1 VGSSGNGG
9 GSKFS
14 CFLVGVGFGAF
25 LALMFAPRSGQ
36 ETRDLLGSKAAQG
49 RDYMANRSKDMREQ
63 AEQMVGKAKDLVNQQ
78 KDQLSAAL
86 EAGKQAYQNEKSKT
100 Q

>member
-1 VGSSGNGG
+1 MGSNESNG
-9 GSKFS
+9 KVS
-14 CFLVGVGFGAF
+14 CFLFGVGFGAF

-36 ETRDLLGSKAAQG
+36 ETRDLLGSKAALG
-49 RDYMANRSKDMREQ
+49 RDYVTNRSRDMREQ

-86 EAGKQAYQNEKSKT
+86 EAGKQAYQTEKSKT

>member
-1 VGSSGNGG
+1 MGSDGNSG

-14 CFLVGVGFGAF
+14 CFLVGVGVGAF
-25 LALMFAPRSGQ
+25 LALMLAPRSGQ

-49 RDYMANRSKDMREQ
+49 RDYVTNRSKDMRDQ
-63 AEQMVGKAKDLVNQQ
+63 AEQMVGRAKDLMNQQ

-86 EAGKQAYQNEKSKT
+86 EAGKQAYQTEKSKA

>member
-1 VGSSGNGG
+1 VGSGENGG
-9 GSKFS
+9 GSKFG

-36 ETRDLLGSKAAQG
+36 ETRDLLGTKAAQG
-49 RDYMANRSKDMREQ
+49 RDYVTNKSKDMREQ
-63 AEQMVGKAKDLVNQQ
+63 AEQIVGKAKDLVNQQ
-78 KDQLSAAL
+78 KEQLSAAL
-86 EAGKQAYQNEKSKT
+86 EAGKQAYQTEKSKS

>member
-1 VGSSGNGG
+1 MGSNR
-9 GSKFS
+9 KLS
-14 CFLVGVGFGAF
+14 CFLFGVGIGAF

-36 ETRDLLGSKAAQG
+36 ETRDLLGSKAASG
-49 RDYMANRSKDMREQ
+49 RDYVTSRTRDMREQ
-63 AEQMVGKAKDLVNQQ
+63 AEQVVGKAKDLVNQQ

-86 EAGKQAYQNEKSKT
+86 EAGKQAYQTEKSRT